1 MRTRATLA
9 TELGRAPTADE
20 LSKRAEVPIAKVEL
34 LLEVGR
40 QPTSLETPVGTE
52 ADTPLGHLIP
62 DERAHTPEDSALQ
75 GEVAERVERAM
86 APLTDREREV
96 LRLRFGLGLE
106 REMTLEEVG
115 RRLAITRERARQIEV
130 KALQKMRAGHGR
142 AA

>member
-1 MRTRATLA
+1 M
-9 TELGRAPTADE
+9 
-20 LSKRAEVPIAKVEL
+20 
-34 LLEVGR
+34 
-40 QPTSLETPVGTE
+40 
-52 ADTPLGHLIP
+52 
-62 DERAHTPEDSALQ
+62 
-75 GEVAERVERAM
+75 AERVERAM